1 MQGLKRLKLQSI
13 LLLLGFVLVLDQLL
27 FFACIHFRHV
37 FPGVGVAAFFPYPV
51 SAMFSMGT
59 RIGVL
64 GVSHKDTTFAVSGVS
79 GPSAAGCQLG
89 VDTSELGVSCCKIL
103 RRKAELLPGEIDG
116 AGLVEVEVSFLALT
130 GC

>member
-27 FFACIHFRHV
+27 FFAWIHFRYV
-37 FPGVGVAAFFPYPV
+37 FPGVGVAAFFPGV
-51 SAMFSMGT
+51 AAKFSMCT

-64 GVSHKDTTFAVSGVS
+64 GISHKDTTFAVSGVS

-89 VDTSELGVSCCKIL
+89 VDASELGVS
-103 RRKAELLPGEIDG
+103 
-116 AGLVEVEVSFLALT
+116 
-130 GC
+130 